1 MFRPKTSN
9 VSALSGF
16 VANGLQ
22 AMPVVSS
29 APSTHSVR
37 RVFPS
42 TAGSQSFQSG
52 PSARGSLR
60 LTVPSR
66 SPRHRPLSRCYYPLA
81 RPSPYSRDDSTR
93 QLTHRPFAPVRLFC
107 PHPPRYYGLI
117 RRSPGL
123 RAASCPIPARSLRR
137 RCPSHLPFFALPDLF
152 RLPPSLP
159 RQVSAPCS
167 IIPGSALLLSSWRVY
182 PLRTLDAFRLNW
194 VHAGVRSRGCNV
206 RFMLRPPDS
215 LGPLAQ
221 PRLRVSL
228 PPPYP
233 SWPFYDRACLGKVS
247 LHQVGYHFSG
257 QSSPCLR
264 QDLHLLVCQRSKAAQ
279 TPSYPISI

>member
-22 AMPVVSS
+22 ALPVVSS

-42 TAGSQSFQSG
+42 TAGSQPFQSG
-52 PSARGSLR
+52 PSARVSSR

-66 SPRHRPLSRCYYPLA
+66 SPRHPPLSRCSYPLV
-81 RPSPYSRDDSTR
+81 RPSPYSRADSIR
-93 QLTHRPFAPVRLFC
+93 QLTHRPFAPVRLCC

-123 RAASCPIPARSLRR
+123 RAASCHIPARSLRR
-137 RCPSHLPFFALPDLF
+137 RYPGHLPFFALPDLF

-167 IIPGSALLLSSWRVY
+167 IIPGAHCY
-182 PLRTLDAFRLNW
+182 
-194 VHAGVRSRGCNV
+194 
-206 RFMLRPPDS
+206 
-215 LGPLAQ
+215 
-221 PRLRVSL
+221 
-228 PPPYP
+228 
-233 SWPFYDRACLGKVS
+233 
-247 LHQVGYHFSG
+247 
-257 QSSPCLR
+257 CLR
-264 QDLHLLVCQRSKAAQ
+264 GE
-279 TPSYPISI
+279 SIHFGPWMLSA